1 MEILVYALVELFRNM
16 DAGQTAHVASAATA
30 VYFGRR
36 GTPAERVVMWA
47 LCAAVYLGLAAAGF
61 LFGKWDWPTS
71 LSVGSDPLVYR
82 PMEGMELRSV
92 DHAIESLLGM
102 AFLAAAGVVAVSSGL
117 ARTSATRLAA
127 RLSRLLGAGPEPAA
141 AETAS
146 PLEPGPTARVRS

>member
-1 MEILVYALVELFRNM
+1 MEILVYSLVELFRNV
-16 DAGQTAHVASAATA
+16 DAGQTTHLASAATA

-36 GTPAERVVMWA
+36 GTSAERVVMWT

-82 PMEGMELRSV
+82 PMDGVELRSV

-102 AFLAAAGVVAVSSGL
+102 GFLAAAGVVAVSSGL
-117 ARTSATRLAA
+117 ARTAGAWLAE
-127 RLSRLLGAGPEPAA
+127 RLSRLLGAGPEPTAG
-141 AETAS
+141 ETAS
-146 PLEPGPTARVRS
+146 CLEPGPTTQVRS